1 LLRNL
6 HQRKFLTLDRII
18 TPMDLLA
25 IFISLSLLM
34 FLAYRGMS
42 VLILAPVMALLAVLL
57 SGQFDELLP
66 IYTQVFMK
74 GMGGYLIQY
83 FPLFLLG
90 SIFGKLM
97 ESSGYALSIANYI
110 TQKLGQQHAL
120 LAVVLSCAI
129 LTYGG
134 VSLFVV
140 AFMMY
145 PIGKSLFERSK
156 LSLNLLPGAIALGA
170 FTFTMTALPGTPSV
184 QNSIPSPF
192 FGTDSFAA
200 PGLGIIASCMMLG
213 LGMIWLNRQQ
223 RLLSIKPVKTSS
235 DSASIADSTMND
247 EARIPSIAFPIA
259 ILPILLMAAT
269 NLLMAKWVLPNWR
282 PEFLL
287 KDTFGI
293 PALSS
298 QIGIWAIIIALSVG
312 ILFIY
317 ILQILMTKQIS
328 KSNEAIN
335 QGAVGSMLP
344 ILNTA
349 SEVGYGSVIASLT
362 GFILIREF
370 VLSIA
375 PGNPLISEAV
385 AVNVLAGITGS
396 ASGGLSIALQTLGSD
411 YLNRAISLGISP
423 ELLHRIAV
431 MASGCMDTLPH
442 NGAVITLLGIC
453 QLSHRAAYRYIAMVT
468 IAFPLLTLAFIIGL
482 ASTVGNF

>member
-1 LLRNL
+1 
-6 HQRKFLTLDRII
+6 
-18 TPMDLLA
+18 MDLLA
-25 IFISLSLLM
+25 ILISLSLLM
-34 FLAYRGMS
+34 LLAYRGMS

-57 SGQFDELLP
+57 SGQFEELLP
-66 IYTQVFMK
+66 VYTQVFMK

-97 ESSGYALSIANYI
+97 ESSGYALAIANHI
-110 TQKLGQQHAL
+110 TQKLGTQHAL
-120 LAVVLSCAI
+120 LAVVLACAI

-145 PIGKSLFERSK
+145 PIGKSLFERSQI
-156 LSLNLLPGAIALGA
+156 SMNLLPGAIALGA

-200 PGLGIIASCMMLG
+200 PGLGILASGMMLG
-213 LGMIWLNRQQ
+213 LGYWWLRRQQ
-223 RLLSIKPVKTSS
+223 QALGLMPNS
-235 DSASIADSTMND
+235 DSGATDRATSAHTNEPAPQSIGFAL
-247 EARIPSIAFPIA
+247 A
-259 ILPILLMAAT
+259 ILPIVVMSVT
-269 NLLMAKWVLPNWR
+269 NLVMAKWLLPQWQ
-282 PEFLL
+282 PTFLL
-287 KDTFGI
+287 QDRFGI
-293 PALSS
+293 TALSS
-298 QIGIWAIIIALSVG
+298 QIGIWAIIIALSAG
-312 ILFIY
+312 IALIY
-317 ILQILMTKQIS
+317 GLQTLGARQLKR
-328 KSNEAIN
+328 SNEAIN

-396 ASGGLSIALQTLGSD
+396 ASGGLSIALQTLGAD
-411 YLNRAISLGISP
+411 YLQKAIALGISP
-423 ELLHRIAV
+423 ELLHRVAV

-453 QLSHRAAYRYIAMVT
+453 QLTHRAAYRYIAIVT
-468 IAFPLLTLAFIIGL
+468 IVFPLLTLAVVIAL
-482 ASTVGNF
+482 ASVFGNF

>member
-1 LLRNL
+1 
-6 HQRKFLTLDRII
+6 
-18 TPMDLLA
+18 MDLIA
-25 IFISLSLLM
+25 IFASLGLLM
-34 FLAYRGMS
+34 LLAYRGMS

-57 SGQFDELLP
+57 SGNFSDLLP

-74 GMGGYLIQY
+74 AMGGYLIQY

-97 ESSGYALSIANYI
+97 ESSGYALTIANGI
-110 TQKLGQQHAL
+110 THKLGSQHAL
-120 LAVVLSCAI
+120 LAVVLACAI

-145 PIGKSLFERSK
+145 PIGKSLFERSAI
-156 LSLNLLPGAIALGA
+156 SLNLLPGAIALGA

-192 FGTDSFAA
+192 FGTDAFAA
-200 PGLGIIASCMMLG
+200 PGLGLIASCFMLG
-213 LGMIWLNRQQ
+213 LGAMWLNRQKRILGRGDAAIQ
-223 RLLSIKPVKTSS
+223 KDIS
-235 DSASIADSTMND
+235 DSEHLDNEITSHSKTISFQM
-247 EARIPSIAFPIA
+247 A
-259 ILPILLMAAT
+259 ILPILLMGLT
-269 NLLMAKWVLPNWR
+269 NLAMAKWFLPNWH
-282 PEFLL
+282 PQFLQNNE
-287 KDTFGI
+287 FGI
-293 PALSS
+293 ESLSS
-298 QIGIWAIIIALSVG
+298 LTGIWAIIIALTVG

-317 ILQILMTKQIS
+317 TLQVLVAKQAK

-335 QGAVGSMLP
+335 QGSIGSMLP

-349 SEVGYGSVIASLT
+349 SEVGYGSVIASLS
-362 GFILIREF
+362 GFVLIREF

-385 AVNVLAGITGS
+385 AVNALAGITGS
-396 ASGGLSIALQTLGSD
+396 ASGGMSIALQTLGAD
-411 YLNRAISLGISP
+411 YLAKAHVLGISP

-453 QLSHRAAYRYIAMVT
+453 QLTHREGYRYIAMVT
-468 IAFPLLTLAFIIGL
+468 IVFPLIALAIVILL
-482 ASTVGNF
+482 ASFFGNF

>member
-1 LLRNL
+1 
-6 HQRKFLTLDRII
+6 
-18 TPMDLLA
+18 MDLLA
-25 IFISLSLLM
+25 ILVSLSLLM
-34 FLAYRGMS
+34 LLAYRGMS

-57 SGQFDELLP
+57 SGQFEELLP
-66 IYTQVFMK
+66 VYTQVFMK

-97 ESSGYALSIANYI
+97 ESSGYALAIANHI
-110 TQKLGQQHAL
+110 TQKLGTQHAL
-120 LAVVLSCAI
+120 LAVVLACAI

-140 AFMMY
+140 AFMIY
-145 PIGKSLFERSK
+145 PIGKSLFERSQI
-156 LSLNLLPGAIALGA
+156 SMNLLPGAIALGA

-200 PGLGIIASCMMLG
+200 PGLGILASCMMLG
-213 LGMIWLNRQQ
+213 LGYWWLRRQQ
-223 RLLSIKPVKTSS
+223 QVLALTPNLNSGAGDHAPSSHPNEPHPQSIHFVL
-235 DSASIADSTMND
+235 
-247 EARIPSIAFPIA
+247 A
-259 ILPILLMAAT
+259 ILPIVVMSVT
-269 NLLMAKWVLPNWR
+269 NLVMAKWVLPHWQ
-282 PEFLL
+282 PTFLL
-287 KDTFGI
+287 QDRFGI
-293 PALSS
+293 TALSS
-298 QIGIWAIIIALSVG
+298 QIGIWAIIIALSAG
-312 ILFIY
+312 IALIY
-317 ILQILMTKQIS
+317 GLQTLGARQLKR
-328 KSNEAIN
+328 SNEAIN

-396 ASGGLSIALQTLGSD
+396 ASGGLSIALQTLGAD
-411 YLNRAISLGISP
+411 YLQKAIALGISP
-423 ELLHRIAV
+423 ELLHRVAV

-453 QLSHRAAYRYIAMVT
+453 QLTHRAAYRYIAMVT
-468 IAFPLLTLAFIIGL
+468 IVFPLLTLAVVIAL
-482 ASTVGNF
+482 ASVFGNF